1 MKVGDRVICI
11 NVGLMPISANLTLGR
26 SYTII
31 SMNTYSD
38 VIYIIDDS
46 GGESGYYDY
55 RFTNLVENRR
65 LKLEKLKKVW

>member
-11 NVGLMPISANLTLGR
+11 NVDLTTISTNLTLGR
-26 SYTII
+26 TYTII
-31 SMNTYSD
+31 SMNKYAD

-46 GGESGYYDY
+46 GNESGYYDY